1 MSDIARFKTPTWVG
15 KVLPG
20 LAPERTRSG
29 VRIDVNSSGTTS
41 ISDHDALVKIALE
54 RFSEMREC
62 PTKPD
67 DKTLA
72 QL

>member
-1 MSDIARFKTPTWVG
+1 MTDDTRFKTPNWVG

-29 VRIDVNSSGTTS
+29 VPIDVNSSGTTS

-54 RFSEMREC
+54 RFAGMRER
-62 PTKPD
+62 TDSD
-67 DKTLA
+67 DKAAA